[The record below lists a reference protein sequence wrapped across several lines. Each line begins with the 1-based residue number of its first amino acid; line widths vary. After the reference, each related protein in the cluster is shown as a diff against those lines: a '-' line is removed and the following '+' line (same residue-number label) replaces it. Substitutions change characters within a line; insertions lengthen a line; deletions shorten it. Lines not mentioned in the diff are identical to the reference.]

1 MTRDDLRTFRE
12 LDIDFEALG
21 LLQEGGAD
29 FTYFCTP
36 TGAELVGRI
45 GCDGVHFVL
54 LPGNEGVYCV
64 DPAFGE
70 VGTYVLPVGRDLR
83 EFLSFVLFCRDA
95 NPISQI
101 WWMDEARFRSLLQR
115 TPNRAGPAV
124 RCFPPEKGR
133 RWRPSRRPSGW
144 LRRTPSSR

>member
-70 VGTYVLPVGRDLR
+70 GGTYVLPVGR
-83 EFLSFVLFCRDA
+83 E
-95 NPISQI
+95 IG
-101 WWMDEARFRSLLQR
+101 
-115 TPNRAGPAV
+115 RAHV
-124 RCFPPEKGR
+124 
-133 RWRPSRRPSGW
+133 
-144 LRRTPSSR
+144 